1 MISSRLC
8 GRQLK
13 IMADQKQS
21 REQLE
26 KRRDEINAQ
35 LNRVNQSLQNDFELD
50 RDPEEQAIE
59 VEQEDV
65 PITMEDNLRAELEQI
80 EEELQRLG

>member
-1 MISSRLC
+1 MPNN
-8 GRQLK
+8 Q
-13 IMADQKQS
+13 QT

-35 LNRVNQSLQNDFELD
+35 LNRVNHDLQNPLD

-65 PITMEDNLRAELEQI
+65 PITMEDNLRTELEEI
-80 EEELQRLG
+80 DEPLQNL

>member
-1 MISSRLC
+1 MSDN
-8 GRQLK
+8 Q
-13 IMADQKQS
+13 QT

-35 LNRVNQSLQNDFELD
+35 LNRVNHRLQNPLD

-59 VEQEDV
+59 AVTQPD
-65 PITMEDNLRAELEQI
+65 AERTAL
-80 EEELQRLG
+80 

>member
-1 MISSRLC
+1 
-8 GRQLK
+8 
-13 IMADQKQS
+13 MADNKQS

-35 LNRVNQSLQNDFELD
+35 LNRVNRDLQNELD

-80 EEELQRLG
+80 EERLQRLGEND

>member
-1 MISSRLC
+1 
-8 GRQLK
+8 
-13 IMADQKQS
+13 MADNKQS

-35 LNRVNQSLQNDFELD
+35 LNRVNRDLQNPLD

-80 EEELQRLG
+80 EEKLQRMGEND

>member
-1 MISSRLC
+1 VDDGLRAYAPRHRRCRGARGRCAEGLRQ
-8 GRQLK
+8 GRQDR
-13 IMADQKQS
+13 A
-21 REQLE
+21 EP
-26 KRRDEINAQ
+26 
-35 LNRVNQSLQNDFELD
+35 ELD

-80 EEELQRLG
+80 EERLQRLGEND

>member
-80 EEELQRLG
+80 EEELQKLG

>member
-1 MISSRLC
+1 
-8 GRQLK
+8 
-13 IMADQKQS
+13 MADNKQS

-35 LNRVNQSLQNDFELD
+35 LNRVNRDLQNELD

-80 EEELQRLG
+80 EEKLQRMGEND

>member
-1 MISSRLC
+1 MPNN
-8 GRQLK
+8 Q
-13 IMADQKQS
+13 QT

-26 KRRDEINAQ
+26 KRRDEINEQ
-35 LNRVNQSLQNDFELD
+35 LNRVNRNLQTEFELD

-65 PITMEDNLRAELEQI
+65 PITMEDNLRAELDEI
-80 EEELQRLG
+80 EERLQSLKD

>member
-1 MISSRLC
+1 MPNN
-8 GRQLK
+8 Q
-13 IMADQKQS
+13 QT

-35 LNRVNQSLQNDFELD
+35 LNRVNHDLQNPLD

-65 PITMEDNLRAELEQI
+65 PITMEDNLRTELEEI
-80 EEELQRLG
+80 DERLQNL

>member
-50 RDPEEQAIE
+50 HDPEEQAIE

-80 EEELQRLG
+80 EEELQKLG

>member
-1 MISSRLC
+1 MPNN
-8 GRQLK
+8 Q
-13 IMADQKQS
+13 QT

-26 KRRDEINAQ
+26 KRRDEINEQ
-35 LNRVNQSLQNDFELD
+35 LNRVNRNLQTEFELD

-65 PITMEDNLRAELEQI
+65 PITMEDNLRAELDEI
-80 EEELQRLG
+80 EERLQNLKD

>member
-1 MISSRLC
+1 M
-8 GRQLK
+8 
-13 IMADQKQS
+13 
-21 REQLE
+21 E

>member
-1 MISSRLC
+1 
-8 GRQLK
+8 
-13 IMADQKQS
+13 MADNKQS

-35 LNRVNQSLQNDFELD
+35 LNRVNRDLQNPLD

-65 PITMEDNLRAELEQI
+65 PIAMEDNLRAELEQI
-80 EEELQRLG
+80 EEKLQRMGEND

>member
-1 MISSRLC
+1 MSNN
-8 GRQLK
+8 Q
-13 IMADQKQS
+13 QS

-35 LNRVNQSLQNDFELD
+35 LNRVNETLQTQLD

-65 PITMEDNLRAELEQI
+65 PIRMEDNLRAELAQI
-80 EEELQRLG
+80 EEKLADSENR